1 TLLRGL
7 AVDTDSTVIL
17 VAHPSLQGITSDTGI
32 SGSTAWHNSVRARLF
47 FKNAPGDDK
56 NLRVLEVKKNNYG
69 PEQENILLR
78 WKDGVYVV
86 EPKPGRLE
94 QLAIDADMDYT
105 FLKFLRSFTARGR
118 EVSDKKSP
126 TYAPAQFAKTPEAKD
141 AKLTSN
147 AFADAM
153 ERLFAAGKLRV

>member
-1 TLLRGL
+1 
-7 AVDTDSTVIL
+7 
-17 VAHPSLQGITSDTGI
+17 
-32 SGSTAWHNSVRARLF
+32 
-47 FKNAPGDDK
+47 
-56 NLRVLEVKKNNYG
+56 
-69 PEQENILLR
+69 
-78 WKDGVYVV
+78 
-86 EPKPGRLE
+86 PKPGRLE

-153 ERLFAAGKLRV
+153 ERLFAAGKLRVVTTGSASRQRSHIAEAEGDPSN